1 MVNSFQLWA
10 FWTEKHAPYSQ
21 FLPRP
26 ARKESNVPKL
36 ILGLTVLIYI
46 LWSKAIWY
54 VPQFK
59 NWAIGS
65 LEKKGTTI
73 RGITTVGN
81 NEVNYP
87 QDSGPWK
94 YWNDYAWMS
103 GGNDITVE
111 CIDGM

>member
-1 MVNSFQLWA
+1 M
-10 FWTEKHAPYSQ
+10 
-21 FLPRP
+21 
-26 ARKESNVPKL
+26 
-36 ILGLTVLIYI
+36 IYI

-59 NWAIGS
+59 DWAIGS

-73 RGITTVGN
+73 SGITTVGN
-81 NEVNYP
+81 NEVGDP
-87 QDSGPWK
+87 QHAGPWK
-94 YWNDYAWMS
+94 YWNGYGWMS